1 MLTESA
7 SLKRT
12 NVYPGWPTLCTT
24 ARGSAAGLRGAGFPQ
39 STSHIRRAAA
49 FCLGSESRGIG
60 GTFVRRSLGDRRR
73 DVRYDIH
80 GDLLATFDSTQ
91 QLQIANIGLGGALVY
106 APSPL
111 PLQSVHTARLVLGVD
126 ESDVRF
132 RVRHVGPADG
142 SDRAY
147 VVGVEFL
154 ELSRAA
160 LFGIERLL
168 AQSVDAQVEEL

>member
-1 MLTESA
+1 
-7 SLKRT
+7 
-12 NVYPGWPTLCTT
+12 
-24 ARGSAAGLRGAGFPQ
+24 
-39 STSHIRRAAA
+39 
-49 FCLGSESRGIG
+49 
-60 GTFVRRSLGDRRR
+60 LGDRRR

-111 PLQSVHTARLVLGVD
+111 PLQSVHTARLVMGTD

-132 RVRHVGPADG
+132 RVRHVVAAPGAD
-142 SDRAY
+142 RVY

-160 LFGIERLL
+160 HFGIERML
-168 AQSVDAQVEEL
+168 AQSVEGQVEEL

>member
-1 MLTESA
+1 MSRLRIRGGPPRGRFSTIDITYS
-7 SLKRT
+7 SR
-12 NVYPGWPTLCTT
+12 GGLCQ
-24 ARGSAAGLRGAGFPQ
+24 GPV
-39 STSHIRRAAA
+39 RAA
-49 FCLGSESRGIG
+49 SG

-111 PLQSVHTARLVLGVD
+111 PLQSVHTARLVLGAD

-132 RVRHVGPADG
+132 RVRHVGPVAG
-142 SDRAY
+142 TERVF

>member
-1 MLTESA
+1 VPLHNGPPDPRQASA
-7 SLKRT
+7 GPVSTIDITSSLRS
-12 NVYPGWPTLCTT
+12 GFCQGRD
-24 ARGSAAGLRGAGFPQ
+24 AR
-39 STSHIRRAAA
+39 H
-49 FCLGSESRGIG
+49 G

-111 PLQSVHTARLVLGVD
+111 PLQSVHTARLVMGTD

-132 RVRHVGPADG
+132 RVRHVGPAEG
-142 SDRAY
+142 SERVF

-160 LFGIERLL
+160 LYGIEQLL
-168 AQSVDAQVEEL
+168 AQSVERQVEEL

>member
-1 MLTESA
+1 MPLHDGPTDPRQASA
-7 SLKRT
+7 GPVSIIDITSSLRRRLL
-12 NVYPGWPTLCTT
+12 PEAS
-24 ARGSAAGLRGAGFPQ
+24 AR
-39 STSHIRRAAA
+39 H
-49 FCLGSESRGIG
+49 G

-91 QLQIANIGLGGALVY
+91 QLQIANIGLGGALIY

-111 PLQSVHTARLVLGVD
+111 PLQSVHTARLVMGTD

-132 RVRHVGPADG
+132 RVRHVGPAEG
-142 SDRAY
+142 SERVF

-160 LFGIERLL
+160 LYGIERLL
-168 AQSVDAQVEEL
+168 AQSAEGQVEGL

>member
-1 MLTESA
+1 M
-7 SLKRT
+7 
-12 NVYPGWPTLCTT
+12 
-24 ARGSAAGLRGAGFPQ
+24 
-39 STSHIRRAAA
+39 
-49 FCLGSESRGIG
+49 
-60 GTFVRRSLGDRRR
+60 GDRRR

-106 APSPL
+106 TPSPL
-111 PLQSVHTARLVLGVD
+111 PLQSVHTARLVMGTD

-132 RVRHVGPADG
+132 RVRHVGPVEG
-142 SDRAY
+142 SERVY

-154 ELSRAA
+154 ELSRVA

-168 AQSVDAQVEEL
+168 AQAVDSQVEEL

>member
-1 MLTESA
+1 
-7 SLKRT
+7 
-12 NVYPGWPTLCTT
+12 
-24 ARGSAAGLRGAGFPQ
+24 
-39 STSHIRRAAA
+39 
-49 FCLGSESRGIG
+49 
-60 GTFVRRSLGDRRR
+60 LGDRRR

-111 PLQSVHTARLVLGVD
+111 PLQSVHAARLVLGTD

-132 RVRHVGPADG
+132 RVRHVGPAEG
-142 SDRAY
+142 PERIY
-147 VVGVEFL
+147 IVGVEFL

-160 LFGIERLL
+160 LFGIERML
-168 AQSVDAQVEEL
+168 AQAVDAQGQVEEL

>member
-1 MLTESA
+1 M
-7 SLKRT
+7 
-12 NVYPGWPTLCTT
+12 
-24 ARGSAAGLRGAGFPQ
+24 
-39 STSHIRRAAA
+39 
-49 FCLGSESRGIG
+49 
-60 GTFVRRSLGDRRR
+60 GDRRR

-91 QLQIANIGLGGALVY
+91 QLQIANIGVGGALVY

-111 PLQSVHTARLVLGVD
+111 PLQSVHTARLVMGTD

-132 RVRHVGPADG
+132 RVRHVGPAGDA
-142 SDRAY
+142 DRVY

-168 AQSVDAQVEEL
+168 AQSVDGQVEEL

>member
-1 MLTESA
+1 MPLHNRPPDPRQASA
-7 SLKRT
+7 EPVSLIDITSWLRGR
-12 NVYPGWPTLCTT
+12 PLPE
-24 ARGSAAGLRGAGFPQ
+24 ARGP
-39 STSHIRRAAA
+39 
-49 FCLGSESRGIG
+49 RGIG

-111 PLQSVHTARLVLGVD
+111 PLQSVHTARLVMGTD

-132 RVRHVGPADG
+132 RVRHVGPAEG
-142 SDRAY
+142 SER
-147 VVGVEFL
+147 VFMVGVEFL

-160 LFGIERLL
+160 LYGIERML
-168 AQSVDAQVEEL
+168 AQAVDTQVEEL

>member
-1 MLTESA
+1 M
-7 SLKRT
+7 
-12 NVYPGWPTLCTT
+12 
-24 ARGSAAGLRGAGFPQ
+24 
-39 STSHIRRAAA
+39 
-49 FCLGSESRGIG
+49 
-60 GTFVRRSLGDRRR
+60 RRSLGDRRR

-111 PLQSVHTARLVLGVD
+111 PLQSVHTDRLVMGAD

-132 RVRHVGPADG
+132 RVRHVGPAEG
-142 SDRAY
+142 TDR
-147 VVGVEFL
+147 VFLVGVEFL

-160 LFGIERLL
+160 LYGIERML
-168 AQSVDAQVEEL
+168 AQSVAADGQVEEL

>member
-1 MLTESA
+1 M
-7 SLKRT
+7 
-12 NVYPGWPTLCTT
+12 
-24 ARGSAAGLRGAGFPQ
+24 
-39 STSHIRRAAA
+39 
-49 FCLGSESRGIG
+49 
-60 GTFVRRSLGDRRR
+60 GDRRR

-91 QLQIANIGLGGALVY
+91 QLQIANIGLRGALVY

-111 PLQSVHTARLVLGVD
+111 PVQSVHTARLVVGTD

-132 RVRHVGPADG
+132 RVRHVSPAEG
-142 SDRAY
+142 SERVY

-168 AQSVDAQVEEL
+168 AQSVDRQIEEL

>member
-1 MLTESA
+1 VPLHDDPPDPRQASA
-7 SLKRT
+7 GPVST
-12 NVYPGWPTLCTT
+12 IDIT
-24 ARGSAAGLRGAGFPQ
+24 SSLRGRLLPEA
-39 STSHIRRAAA
+39 HARH
-49 FCLGSESRGIG
+49 G

-111 PLQSVHTARLVLGVD
+111 PLQSVHTARLVMGTD

-132 RVRHVGPADG
+132 SVRHVAPAEG
-142 SDRAY
+142 SGRVF

-160 LFGIERLL
+160 LYGIERLL
-168 AQSVDAQVEEL
+168 AQSVNEEEQVEGL